1 MTATAIPAV
10 VALRPPVAARRLLTA
25 YFAGMGALMAVWGAR
40 MPAVQAVA
48 HLSTGQLSIVL
59 LAAAVGMVAGLQAGG
74 IWAHRHGPARLL
86 TAPAVGLALVLVLL
100 GQGRT
105 LPELATLAL
114 LFGLVH
120 GVLDVGANAAAVR
133 CQDRYRRPI
142 MSSLHCGYSAGALC
156 GAALAALTAHLAHS
170 VVFAVFGITA
180 ALAALVAAPATRN
193 IADLGTETHQSHAST
208 QPPATKH
215 PRSLLWL
222 LGGLAASSL
231 LGEGAAADWAAVHVH
246 DLGGQA
252 SIAAAAFAA
261 YSAAMAAGRLIG
273 DRLTSRY
280 GPATVVRAGAL
291 LAAIGFGSSLML
303 DSVTAAIAGWTALGL
318 GLSVTVPCLIT
329 AAGTGGPRAVA
340 AVAAT
345 GYLGLLAG
353 PAVIGA
359 LASWIT
365 LPAALALPAVL
376 TVGIAATARRALE
389 SR

>member
-208 QPPATKH
+208 QPPPPSTPAACCGFSAGSPRPASSVKARQRIGQPSMCTTSAAR
-215 PRSLLWL
+215 PRSLPPLSPRTAPPWPQ
-222 LGGLAASSL
+222 AASSATVSPADTAPPRWSERAL
-231 LGEGAAADWAAVHVH
+231 CSPPSDSAAA
-246 DLGGQA
+246 
-252 SIAAAAFAA
+252 
-261 YSAAMAAGRLIG
+261 
-273 DRLTSRY
+273 
-280 GPATVVRAGAL
+280 
-291 LAAIGFGSSLML
+291 
-303 DSVTAAIAGWTALGL
+303 
-318 GLSVTVPCLIT
+318 
-329 AAGTGGPRAVA
+329 
-340 AVAAT
+340 
-345 GYLGLLAG
+345 
-353 PAVIGA
+353 
-359 LASWIT
+359 
-365 LPAALALPAVL
+365 
-376 TVGIAATARRALE
+376 
-389 SR
+389 